1 MTTADRSE
9 PTDTGSDPS
18 SGSALLA
25 TGSVLAAIG
34 ATSCCVLPLA
44 FFFLGVSGA
53 WIGNLTALAPYQPY
67 FVAVAVACLAF
78 GFWRVHRSPVACGP
92 DGTCARPLPR
102 RAVKRALWLATIL
115 VGVAIV
121 FPYAAL
127 LVLSA

>member
-1 MTTADRSE
+1 MTTADRNG
-9 PTDTGSDPS
+9 PGDTGSDPS

-25 TGSVLAAIG
+25 AGGILAAIG

-67 FVAVAVACLAF
+67 FVAVAVVCLAI
-78 GFWRVHRSPVACGP
+78 GFWRVHRSPVACAA
-92 DGTCARPLPR
+92 DGTCARPLPH
-102 RAVKRALWLATIL
+102 RAVKRALWVATIL